1 MLFVIKHSGMYF
13 TGFKYY
19 LTMEGYLDKKHP
31 KETLE
36 YCKNQHQAMEFTS
49 YEKAHEFK
57 HKNNVLG
64 TITLIQA
71 APKPFEPIKPDASLM
86 FVEVNDYNAQLLIA
100 RDEIEKMIG
109 TSSNNFYHMQKD
121 ILKVKVSTLNKFLN
135 NPYKLRPSTRKKITD
150 NLKAYFEG
158 VKMA

>member
-1 MLFVIKHSGMYF
+1 MYF
-13 TGFKYY
+13 QGFKDYSS
-19 LTMEGYLDKKHP
+19 MEGYLDKKHP
-31 KETLE
+31 KKTLKF
-36 YCKNQHQAMEFTS
+36 CKNQHKALEFIS
-49 YEKAHEFK
+49 YEKAFEFK

-64 TITLIQA
+64 TVTLIQA
-71 APKPFEPIKPDASLM
+71 ASKPFEPIKPDESLK
-86 FVEVNDYNAQLLIA
+86 FVEVNDYSAQLLMA

-109 TSSNNFYHMQKD
+109 TSSNNFYHMQKN

-135 NPYKLRPSTRKKITD
+135 NPYKLFKNTRKKITD

>member
-1 MLFVIKHSGMYF
+1 MVFVIKHNGMYF
-13 TGFKYY
+13 TGFSFY
-19 LTMEGYLDKKHP
+19 LSMEGYLDKKHP
-31 KETLE
+31 KQTLKF
-36 YCKNQHQAMEFTS
+36 CKNQHQAMEFTS

-86 FVEVNDYNAQLLIA
+86 FVEVNDYNIQLLMA

-135 NPYKLRPSTRKKITD
+135 NPYKLFPNTRKKITD

>member
-1 MLFVIKHSGMYF
+1 MFVIKHNGMYF
-13 TGFKYY
+13 QGFKDYAS
-19 LTMEGYLDKKHP
+19 MEGYLDKKHP
-31 KETLE
+31 KKTLKF
-36 YCKNQHQAMEFTS
+36 CKNQHRAMEFIS
-49 YEKAHEFK
+49 YEKAFEFK

-64 TITLIQA
+64 TVTLIQA
-71 APKPFEPIKPDASLM
+71 APKPDASLQ
-86 FVEVNDYNAQLLIA
+86 FVEVNDYSTQLLIA

-109 TSSNNFYHMQKD
+109 TSSNNFYHMQKN

-135 NPYKLRPSTRKKITD
+135 NPYKLFPNTRKKITD

>member
-1 MLFVIKHSGMYF
+1 MLFVIKHNGMYF
-13 TGFKYY
+13 QGFKDYSS
-19 LTMEGYLDKKHP
+19 MEGYLDKKHP
-31 KETLE
+31 KQTLKF
-36 YCKNQHQAMEFTS
+36 CKNQHQAMEFTS

-64 TITLIQA
+64 TDTLIQEA
-71 APKPFEPIKPDASLM
+71 AKPFEPIKPDASLM
-86 FVEVNDYNAQLLIA
+86 FVEVNDYNIQLLMA

-135 NPYKLRPSTRKKITD
+135 NPYKLFPNTRKKITD

>member
-1 MLFVIKHSGMYF
+1 MFVIKHNGMYF

-19 LTMEGYLDKKHP
+19 LSMKGYLDKQHP
-31 KETLE
+31 KTTLE
-36 YCKNQHQAMEFTS
+36 FCKNQHQAMEFES

-71 APKPFEPIKPDASLM
+71 AQKTFEPIKPDESLK
-86 FVEVNDYNAQLLIA
+86 FVEVNDYSSQLLIA

-109 TSSNNFYHMQKD
+109 TSSNNFYHMQKN

-135 NPYKLRPSTRKKITD
+135 NPYKLFPNTRKKITD